1 VNVGRGYLEHD
12 ELRVG
17 GPRVKYCSREDK
29 SHE

>member
-1 VNVGRGYLEHD
+1 MLVEILEHD

-29 SHE
+29 PDE